1 MSKRK
6 WKSNCS
12 DEEPEKEVPQ
22 GQETEPEYCKKVG
35 NNVYFYGDV
44 NSKNILK
51 LNTLLDELS
60 VEILGRW
67 VKFNSVGGPDRIKL
81 FINSGGGDV
90 FSGLSCM
97 DHISTLSIPVD
108 TVIDGLAGS
117 AATFICMG
125 GKKRY
130 IRRNSI
136 VLIHQMSTEFWGTF
150 ENLKDEMKNSEALM
164 TIITNIYKEKTQ
176 LPRKKIKEIFTRE
189 IYLTSQEA
197 IQYDIAQEYYLK
209 EISFKRKKKST

>member
-1 MSKRK
+1 
-6 WKSNCS
+6 
-12 DEEPEKEVPQ
+12 
-22 GQETEPEYCKKVG
+22 
-35 NNVYFYGDV
+35 
-44 NSKNILK
+44 
-51 LNTLLDELS
+51 
-60 VEILGRW
+60 
-67 VKFNSVGGPDRIKL
+67 
-81 FINSGGGDV
+81 
-90 FSGLSCM
+90 
-97 DHISTLSIPVD
+97 
-108 TVIDGLAGS
+108 
-117 AATFICMG
+117 MG